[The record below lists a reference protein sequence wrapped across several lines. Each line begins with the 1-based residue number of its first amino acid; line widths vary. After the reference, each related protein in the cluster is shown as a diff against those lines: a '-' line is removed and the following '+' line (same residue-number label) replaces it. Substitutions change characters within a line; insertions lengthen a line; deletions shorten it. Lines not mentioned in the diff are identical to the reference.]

1 MNRIFSR
8 KKSIYQILASRLN
21 VLHYGLA
28 GPVKLSRTGN
38 SLIKSIFYKR
48 LIKNEDNKK
57 IIVEYLSDTAKEN
70 WIEGRTN
77 CRF

>member
-1 MNRIFSR
+1 MENQEQNLLEHAFINQLETDFNDQEYDAMSEM
-8 KKSIYQILASRLN
+8 IQ
-21 VLHYGLA
+21 
-28 GPVKLSRTGN
+28 
-38 SLIKSIFYKR
+38 R

>member
-1 MNRIFSR
+1 MENQEQNLLEHAFINQLETDFNDQDYDAMSEM
-8 KKSIYQILASRLN
+8 IQL
-21 VLHYGLA
+21 
-28 GPVKLSRTGN
+28 
-38 SLIKSIFYKR
+38 

-70 WIEGRTN
+70 WLKGRAN